1 MSAVSTVIT
10 VLSLVLLFH
19 AGYSAYE
26 FSHYIKHLA
35 ANANATLPV
44 DIVAETVVA
53 TALFAL
59 GQVLAANKLQPVEFA
74 KWAKGLEREGKSPFA
89 SLEQRPGFM
98 NVNKLREEYASTK
111 E

>member
-1 MSAVSTVIT
+1 MSFVPTVIT
-10 VLSLVLLFH
+10 VFSLVLLFH

-26 FSHYIKHLA
+26 FSHYVKHLA

-44 DIVAETVVA
+44 DIVAETVAA
-53 TALFAL
+53 TALFAF
-59 GQVLAANKLQPVEFA
+59 GQVLGANKLKSVAFA
-74 KWAKGLEREGKSPFA
+74 KWAKGLEREGKNPFA

-98 NVNKLREEYASTK
+98 NVRKLREEYASTK